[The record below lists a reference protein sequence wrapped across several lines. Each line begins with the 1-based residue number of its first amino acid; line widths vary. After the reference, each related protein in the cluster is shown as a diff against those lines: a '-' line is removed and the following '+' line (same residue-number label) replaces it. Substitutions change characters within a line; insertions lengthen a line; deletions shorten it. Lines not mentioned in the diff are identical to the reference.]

1 MGFLG
6 LQKQKSIAILQGSV
20 AILLTIGIATGLTQH
35 IDQTLRSVEILIYLD
50 LFAVSSLWK
59 GKCKL

>member
-20 AILLTIGIATGLTQH
+20 TILLTIGIATGLTQH

-50 LFAVSSLWK
+50 LFAVSSL
-59 GKCKL
+59 